1 MINVVVAP
9 LFIATPIVVGFSV
22 WCWVCGW
29 VWCIGRVGG
38 CAGGRVVGWVDNA
51 QEANVSV
58 SSTVSM
64 NSLVL
69 FLVLLR
75 WSAHSMNCLKN

>member
-1 MINVVVAP
+1 MINVVVAS

-22 WCWVCGW
+22 WCWVLGVW
-29 VWCIGRVGG
+29 VGVGYWAGG
-38 CAGGRVVGWVDNA
+38 CSGGRVVGWVDNA
-51 QEANVSV
+51 QEAN
-58 SSTVSM
+58 STVSM

-75 WSAHSMNCLKN
+75 WSSHSMNCLKN